1 MALRKK
7 LHNELVD
14 LKGNIRVYCRVRPL
28 LDAEDGEGEAGPVVR
43 FPVGD
48 EKITLKNG
56 SRDDKTFTYEKV
68 FQPRDD
74 QPAVFAEIRCAS
86 GAWLSHSDTMSTHAS
101 FTPPLAAAC
110 PSRAGRTTVPT
121 ALRAPLHSR

>member
-1 MALRKK
+1 M
-7 LHNELVD
+7 D
-14 LKGNIRVYCRVRPL
+14 MKGNIRVYCRVRPL
-28 LDAEDGEGEAGPVVR
+28 LDEEDGEGEAGPVVR

-74 QPAVFAEIRCAS
+74 QPTVFAEIRY
-86 GAWLSHSDTMSTHAS
+86 GAGGD
-101 FTPPLAAAC
+101 
-110 PSRAGRTTVPT
+110 
-121 ALRAPLHSR
+121 